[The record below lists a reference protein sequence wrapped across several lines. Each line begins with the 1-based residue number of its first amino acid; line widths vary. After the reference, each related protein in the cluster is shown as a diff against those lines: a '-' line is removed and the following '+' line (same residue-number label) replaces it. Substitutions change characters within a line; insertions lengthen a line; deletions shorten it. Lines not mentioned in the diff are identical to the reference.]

1 MNFSDLPD
9 NETLRLARELKDLD
23 WGMLAEAQ
31 RQILAQTGG
40 RSALDSWIWELM
52 KRQDVQ
58 GSLLSSRNRAV
69 LDAFSGAGS
78 TLRPLASEWFISN
91 VQKVAIDAMKGI
103 NSTALNQAVREAYSA
118 ILISQQH
125 VLRNATVEAV
135 RSLWRPDSAVFQ
147 AFRTDAFANTLMEYV
162 RRSAESSEA
171 TEEALKELREVIDKK
186 VAALPHGRVS
196 MDALLSIIVA
206 VLIFLANIA
215 YLEIKDHQKAEAKP
229 PLSPDQIERVN
240 KTIER
245 VKTLTPTDD
254 ESTYYAV
261 EREVLI
267 RLKPVN
273 RSVPVAA
280 LHPNQLV
287 RLVQPN
293 HQWIY
298 VEYFDYI
305 EGLPKARLGQ

>member
-23 WGMLAEAQ
+23 RGMYAEAQ

-52 KRQDVQ
+52 KRRDVQ
-58 GSLLSSRNRAV
+58 DSLLSSRNRAV
-69 LDAFSGAGS
+69 LDAFSGVGS
-78 TLRPLASEWFISN
+78 ALRPLASEWFISN

-103 NSTALNQAVREAYSA
+103 NSTALNQAVREAYSS

-135 RSLWRPDSAVFQ
+135 RSLWRSDSAVFQ
-147 AFRTDAFANTLMEYV
+147 AFRTDAFANTLIEYV

-171 TEEALKELREVIDKK
+171 TEEALRELREVIDKK
-186 VAALPHGRVS
+186 VA
-196 MDALLSIIVA
+196 A

-229 PLSPDQIERVN
+229 PLSPDQIARVSE
-240 KTIER
+240 TIEK

-254 ESTYYAV
+254 ASTYYVV
-261 EREVLI
+261 EREVVI

-273 RSVPVAA
+273 RSAPVAA
-280 LHPNQLV
+280 LYPNQIV

-293 HQWIY
+293 LQWIY

-305 EGLPKARLGQ
+305 EGLPKLGWVNKKYLRKIN